1 VPTLFD
7 AQPKNANLTAL
18 AGLTS
23 AADRLPYFTGSGTAA
38 LATFTSAARNL
49 LDDTTAAAMATT
61 LGLGTGDSV
70 THNNLTLGDGTG
82 QHRINLDSAAGQ
94 TPGIAWK
101 VGGLFRW
108 LFYTTNAET
117 GSDAGSDLVFGRAF
131 DDTGTGIDNPITI
144 TRAAGGLITI
154 ARPMSCN
161 STLTIGSGIT
171 FNDNKHIT
179 ANTTT
184 GTKIATA
191 TTQKLGFW
199 NATPVVQPS
208 GAAQAAVATTAAT
221 NSTPWGFTTQAQ
233 ADAIV
238 TLVNALRSALVSAGI
253 IKGSA

>member
-1 VPTLFD
+1 MPSLFD
-7 AQPKNANLTAL
+7 AQPKNSNLTAI

-23 AADRLPYFTGSGTAA
+23 AADRLPYFTGVGTAA

-49 LDDTTAAAMATT
+49 LDDADAATMATT
-61 LGLGTGDSV
+61 LGLGTGSSV
-70 THNNLTLGDGTG
+70 THDNLTLGTGTG
-82 QHRINLDSAAGQ
+82 QHRMTFDSAAGQ
-94 TPGIAWK
+94 SPGVAWK
-101 VGGLFRW
+101 VGGVFRW
-108 LFYTTNAET
+108 LFYTTNAES
-117 GSDAGSDLVFGRAF
+117 GSDSGTDLVFGRAF
-131 DDTGTGIDNPITI
+131 DDTGTGIDNPITV
-144 TRAAGGLITI
+144 TRAAGGAITF

-161 STLTIGSGIT
+161 STVTIASGIT
-171 FNDNKHIT
+171 FNDNRHIT
-179 ANTTT
+179 TNATT

-221 NSTPWGFTTQAQ
+221 NSTPYGYSTQAQ